1 MAEEKSRSKDILLW
15 IITVV
20 LVAWLAKTLIDAS
33 HAH

>member
-1 MAEEKSRSKDILLW
+1 MLSKAPLAVRI

-20 LVAWLAKTLIDAS
+20 LVAWLAKVLIDAL

>member
-1 MAEEKSRSKDILLW
+1 MLSRAPLAVRI